1 MGTPADDDS
10 TRPRTALTVEEAIAA
25 AQRRETESKA
35 VAPAA
40 VTETAAA
47 APDTAQSS
55 TLAQHRPPAKP
66 ATLGRAIVITSGKG
80 GVGKTTTT
88 ANLGTGLA
96 EAGKRVVVVDADVG
110 LRNLDV
116 VLGLENRVHKHLL
129 DVIEQKCTLD
139 DALVRDR
146 VRRTLYLMPAAQNR
160 EKDDVPTDAMAALMT
175 SLAERFDFVLI
186 DSPAGIEKGFRNAI
200 VGAKEA
206 IVVTTPEVSAVRD
219 ADRIIGLLP
228 PDVEAKLIV
237 NRVRPALVKKG
248 TMMGVND
255 VVDILRLEL
264 IGVVP
269 DEKEIIIATNRGT
282 PVIDIEGSETGAAFR
297 RIARR
302 LLGDR
307 VAIPDFQA
315 PEGFMSR
322 LKSTLGLRKP

>member
-1 MGTPADDDS
+1 MMDTPENQGS
-10 TRPRTALTVEEAIAA
+10 RPRAALTVGEAIAA
-25 AQRRETESKA
+25 AQQPPGGA
-35 VAPAA
+35 ALDGALAPSP
-40 VTETAAA
+40 VETAAA
-47 APDTAQSS
+47 VSAERSA
-55 TLAQHRPPAKP
+55 AAKP
-66 ATLGRAIVITSGKG
+66 ATLGRTIVITSGKG

-96 EAGKRVVVVDADVG
+96 EAGKKVVVVDADVG

-116 VLGLENRVHKHLL
+116 VLGLENRIHKHLL
-129 DVIEQKCTLD
+129 DVIEGKCELD

-146 VRRTLYLMPAAQNR
+146 VRRSLYLMPAAQNR
-160 EKDDVPTDAMAALMT
+160 EKDDVPTDAMAALVGD
-175 SLAERFDFVLI
+175 LAARFDYVLI

-206 IVVTTPEVSAVRD
+206 IIVTTPEVSAVRD

-228 PDVEAKLIV
+228 PDADARLIV

-248 TMMGVND
+248 AMMSVND

-282 PVIDIEGSETGAAFR
+282 PVIDIEGSQTGAAFR
-297 RIARR
+297 RIVKR
-302 LLGDR
+302 LLGEQ
-307 VAIPDFQA
+307 VAIPSFQA
-315 PEGFMSR
+315 PEGFVSR
-322 LKSTLGLRKP
+322 LKSSLGLK

>member
-1 MGTPADDDS
+1 
-10 TRPRTALTVEEAIAA
+10 LTVQDAIAA
-25 AQRRETESKA
+25 AQMQTAPVEA
-35 VAPAA
+35 VAAQPAA
-40 VTETAAA
+40 PAQPKSA
-47 APDTAQSS
+47 APKTI
-55 TLAQHRPPAKP
+55 
-66 ATLGRAIVITSGKG
+66 GRTIVITSGKG

-96 EAGKRVVVVDADVG
+96 EAGKQVVVVDADVG

-129 DVIEQKCTLD
+129 DVIEQTSTLD
-139 DALVRDR
+139 EALVRDR
-146 VRRTLYLMPAAQNR
+146 VRRSLCLLPAAQNR
-160 EKDDVPTDAMAALMT
+160 EKDDVPTAAMAALVQ
-175 SLAERFDFVLI
+175 SLAERFDYVLI
-186 DSPAGIEKGFRNAI
+186 DSPAGIEKGFRNAVI
-200 VGAKEA
+200 GAKEA

-228 PDVEAKLIV
+228 PGVEAKLIV

-248 TMMGVND
+248 TMMSVTD

-282 PVIDIEGSETGAAFR
+282 PVIDIDGSETGAAFR

-302 LLGDR
+302 LLGET
-307 VAIPDFQA
+307 VPIPTFQ
-315 PEGFMSR
+315 ERQGLFSRFMS
-322 LKSTLGLRKP
+322 SLGIARP